1 MGPCAGGQQWAYPA
15 WPEGSEW
22 IQSALTWLLQC
33 HSTKKS
39 LNLPFLQKLPPYRTE
54 SFLRTMYKD
63 ERNCCL
69 LIRPEITFVQKYFDQ
84 GKDFEMSCSNDSAE
98 ENFLRLFFL
107 IPPLF
112 PRKPDLLPLHSRGRG
127 RTAVYST
134 HSVPSTSKAGEFS
147 ACLLYI
153 SQHLF
158 HLHKNLPS
166 LSSFLSVLLGSF
178 ALVFIIPS
186 PSLWRSPFCVSSN
199 QPAPATEELRIN
211 CIAMRLLQS
220 TAA

>member
-1 MGPCAGGQQWAYPA
+1 MWLCAGGQQWSYPT

-22 IQSALTWLLQC
+22 VQSALTILLQS

-54 SFLRTMYKD
+54 SFVRMMYKD

-69 LIRPEITFVQKYFDQ
+69 LILPEMTLVLKYLDQ
-84 GKDFEMSCSNDSAE
+84 GKDFEISCSNASAE
-98 ENFLRLFFL
+98 ENLLRLFF
-107 IPPLF
+107 IIPLF
-112 PRKPDLLPLHSRGRG
+112 PQKPNLLPLHSRGRG
-127 RTAVYST
+127 STALYST

-147 ACLLYI
+147 ACLLHI

-158 HLHKNLPS
+158 RSHKNLPL

-186 PSLWRSPFCVSSN
+186 PSLWRSPFCVSSDK
-199 QPAPATEELRIN
+199 PAPATEELRIN
-211 CIAMRLLQS
+211 CIAKRLLQS

>member
-1 MGPCAGGQQWAYPA
+1 MVSNGLTLHDQKGQN
-15 WPEGSEW
+15 GSR
-22 IQSALTWLLQC
+22 TLLFGCSQC

-39 LNLPFLQKLPPYRTE
+39 LNLPFLQKLLPYRNE

-69 LIRPEITFVQKYFDQ
+69 LILPEMTLVQKYFDQ

-107 IPPLF
+107 IPSLF
-112 PRKPDLLPLHSRGRG
+112 PQKPNLLPLHSRGS
-127 RTAVYST
+127 TAVYST

-166 LSSFLSVLLGSF
+166 LSYFLSVLLGSF

-186 PSLWRSPFCVSSN
+186 PSLWRSPFCVSSDK
-199 QPAPATEELRIN
+199 PAPATEELRIN

>member
-1 MGPCAGGQQWAYPA
+1 MVSNGLTLHDQKGQN
-15 WPEGSEW
+15 GSR
-22 IQSALTWLLQC
+22 TLLFGCSQC

-39 LNLPFLQKLPPYRTE
+39 LNLPFLQKLLPYRNE

-69 LIRPEITFVQKYFDQ
+69 LILPEMTLVQKYFDQ

-107 IPPLF
+107 IPSLF
-112 PRKPDLLPLHSRGRG
+112 PQKPNLLPLHSRGS
-127 RTAVYST
+127 TAVYST

-186 PSLWRSPFCVSSN
+186 PSLWRSPFCVSSDK
-199 QPAPATEELRIN
+199 PAPATEELRIN

>member
-1 MGPCAGGQQWAYPA
+1 MVSNGLTLHDQKGQN
-15 WPEGSEW
+15 GSRM
-22 IQSALTWLLQC
+22 LLFGCSQC

-39 LNLPFLQKLPPYRTE
+39 LNLPFLQKLLPYRNE

-69 LIRPEITFVQKYFDQ
+69 LILPEMTLVQKYFDQ

-107 IPPLF
+107 IPSLF
-112 PRKPDLLPLHSRGRG
+112 PQKPNLLPLHSRGS
-127 RTAVYST
+127 TAVYST

-186 PSLWRSPFCVSSN
+186 PSLWRSRFCVSSDK
-199 QPAPATEELRIN
+199 PAPATEELRIN